1 MLSRVIGIAIG
12 IANGIANGITGIG
25 GPLAALAVSAPV
37 HAQGCDGLISDPMSS
52 REFAALLRR
61 HVQPTASQW
70 LVLHTMHED
79 YIAAAIA
86 LRDGE
91 IEDILVERTRRMG
104 GVFDPAVERGLEPRR
119 RRASAALGALDARL
133 FDDAAALLGE
143 SHRDGIEGVRMQRE
157 RQRLGEEIQRTG
169 ISPRGEGD
177 LTPAVLDVRWTPE
190 ERQRVVPVLRGY
202 QAHILGLMRKLAE
215 VALDASPFE
224 PARDPHHLAA
234 VDEARRLKS
243 EMQKAHRGVLKELA
257 IVVTPERMRQV
268 RRRWIERHYPQL
280 WMPRDAPVPARL
292 ALRSTALTQEQRTAL
307 ASMVITTT
315 EQDDRLVEQA
325 MARLDE
331 LATAREIRGAMDA
344 PDERLAELITARKE
358 LQQSAREQVIALLGK
373 PEFVALERRGWN
385 VDLDEPG
392 PPIDATEPVR
402 DPPAPAERVEDAPPF
417 ESCTRPLTIHDCAA
431 IAAAA
436 GLSAEA
442 LAHANAEIES
452 AHAAYEERWRGATEE
467 AQRSYTQLLRGAPGG
482 PDPLFGPANE
492 LRVRCGAVDASLF
505 DAIGAALGP
514 SPEALRALRVAR
526 LDRAFTLWTSL
537 PISATYVVTRAPM
550 PFNPLRILRLAS
562 LEERS
567 TAALVDIVLRRADS
581 MLAATE
587 TFQRDMANAD
597 GDPLVRGR
605 RIWASRTAAT
615 KEFAALRE
623 ELVAAADETE
633 RARLETLFL
642 RAAYPAI
649 ADPRDAGIA
658 IRAVVH
664 RKDLSDI
671 QREQLTELR
680 QWFDRR
686 SLDVCRRLLPAP
698 LAEPQSE
705 HDLSRMMVFSGDE
718 AVRAERGRFER
729 DELNAHAITRLRT
742 LLTAEQQADVPEL
755 ARLDAFEAP
764 LETRER

>member
-1 MLSRVIGIAIG
+1 MLSRVFGIAIG
-12 IANGIANGITGIG
+12 IG
-25 GPLAALAVSAPV
+25 GTIAALTTSAPAR
-37 HAQGCDGLISDPMSS
+37 AQGCEGLVSDPMSS
-52 REFAALLRR
+52 LGFAALLRR
-61 HVQPTASQW
+61 HVQPTPSQW

-79 YIAAAIA
+79 YIAGALA
-86 LRDGE
+86 LRDGD
-91 IEDILVERTRRMG
+91 IEELLAERAGRMG

-119 RRASAALGALDARL
+119 RRASASLGALDARL

-157 RQRLGEEIQRTG
+157 RDRLGEEIQRTG

-190 ERQRVVPVLRGY
+190 ERQRFVPVLRGY

-224 PARDPHHLAA
+224 PPRDPHHLAA

-268 RRRWIERHYPQL
+268 RRLWIERHYPQL

-292 ALRSTALTQEQRTAL
+292 ALRSTGLTQEQRTAL
-307 ASMVITTT
+307 ASMAVATI

-331 LATAREIRGAMDA
+331 LAIAREIRGAMDA
-344 PDERLAELITARKE
+344 SDERLAELIAARKE
-358 LQQSAREQVIALLGK
+358 LQHSAREQVIALLGT

-392 PPIDATEPVR
+392 PPIDVTEPVR
-402 DPPAPAERVEDAPPF
+402 DPPMPAERVEDAAPF
-417 ESCTRPLTIHDCAA
+417 ESCARPLTMDDCVA

-436 GLSAEA
+436 GLSKES
-442 LAHANAEIES
+442 LARANAEIES
-452 AHAAYEERWRGATEE
+452 AHAAYEERWRGATDE
-467 AQRSYTQLLRGAPGG
+467 AQRSYAQLLRGAPGG
-482 PDPLFGPANE
+482 PDLLYGPANE
-492 LRVRCGAVDASLF
+492 LRIRCGAVDASLF

-537 PISATYVVTRAPM
+537 PLSATSVVTRAPM
-550 PFNPLRILRLAS
+550 PFNPLRVLRLAS
-562 LEERS
+562 LDERS
-567 TAALVDIVLRRADS
+567 TSALVDVVLRRADAL
-581 MLAATE
+581 LAATE
-587 TFQRDMANAD
+587 AFQRDMANAD
-597 GDPLVRGR
+597 GDRLVRGR
-605 RIWASRTAAT
+605 RIWASRTAAAR
-615 KEFAALRE
+615 EFAALRE
-623 ELVAAADETE
+623 ELIAAADETE
-633 RARLETLFL
+633 RARLETLLL

-658 IRAVVH
+658 IRAVV
-664 RKDLSDI
+664 RRTDLSDI
-671 QREQLTELR
+671 QREQLAELR
-680 QWFDRR
+680 RWFDRH
-686 SLDVCRRLLPAP
+686 SLDACRRLLPAP
-698 LAEPQSE
+698 LAKPQSE
-705 HDLSRMMVFSGDE
+705 RDLSRVMSFEGEEVI
-718 AVRAERGRFER
+718 RAERGRFER

-742 LLTAEQQADVPEL
+742 MLTAEQQADVPEL